1 MRKIFGLI
9 LSFFILFL
17 IPLKAFAQEQNII
30 VEKGKVINE
39 NPYVVAG
46 QNIDILGVVNGD
58 VIVGGGQINISGK
71 INGDLIAGGGN
82 IRISG
87 EVTQNVRV
95 AGGQV
100 VVSGKV
106 GKNLTV
112 TSGNVEI
119 TETALIGG
127 YLVSGAGNIIIY
139 APIKGNVIAGTANLA
154 LYNSIG
160 GNLKVGSDQIYFSP
174 DASVKGNFEYWSN
187 KEPNIDSNA
196 KIIGETTRHEM
207 PQNWNYKTPNLNPT
221 KLVKDFFGV
230 AIGFKILSFFTLLLI
245 GFLIIKLFP
254 NFMDKTSDMIS
265 QKGWLSLLVGFL
277 TTILFPIVFVT
288 LLITIIG
295 IPLAFILITIYG
307 VYLYLAKIFIVYWLG
322 KKLLTDKKSKYL
334 SFAVAALLFSVVLIV
349 PVFSRIIKTIVTF
362 TGFGALLLSSKET
375 FFKKKA

>member
-1 MRKIFGLI
+1 MKKIIGLL
-9 LSFFILFL
+9 LSLFILFL
-17 IPLKAFAQEQNII
+17 LPLNVFAQEQNII
-30 VEKGKVINE
+30 VEKGKLINE
-39 NPYVVAG
+39 NPYIVTG

-100 VVSGKV
+100 IVSGKV

-119 TETALIGG
+119 SETALIGG

-139 APIKGNVIAGTANLA
+139 APIAGNVIAGTANLA

-187 KEPNIDSNA
+187 NTPNIDENT
-196 KIIGETTRHEM
+196 KILGKTIKHEM
-207 PQNWNYKTPNLNPT
+207 PENWNYKTPNFNPA
-221 KLVKDFFGV
+221 KLAKGFFGV
-230 AIGFKILSFFTLLLI
+230 AVGFKVLSFLTLLLV
-245 GFLIIKLFP
+245 GFLMIKLFP
-254 NFMDKTSDMIS
+254 KFMDKTSDMLS
-265 QKGWLSLLVGFL
+265 NKGWQSLLVGFL
-277 TTILFPIVFVT
+277 TTILFPIVFIT

-295 IPLAFILITIYG
+295 IPVAFIFAMIYG
-307 VYLYLAKIFIVYWLG
+307 VYLYLSKIFAVYWLG
-322 KKLLTDKKSKYL
+322 KKLLGNKKSNYL
-334 SFAVAALLFSVVLIV
+334 SFAVAGLLFSIILVV
-349 PVFSRIIKTIVTF
+349 PVFSKIIRTIVTF
-362 TGFGALLLSSKET
+362 IGFGALLLTSKKT
-375 FFKKKA
+375 FFEKKA